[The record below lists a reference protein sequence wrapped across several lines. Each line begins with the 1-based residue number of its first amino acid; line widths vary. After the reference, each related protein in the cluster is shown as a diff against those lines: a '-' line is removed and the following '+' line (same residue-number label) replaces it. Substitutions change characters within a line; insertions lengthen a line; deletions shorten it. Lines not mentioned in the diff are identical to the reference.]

1 MCSELNEG
9 ERQTQLQNLTER
21 VWPALTGT
29 HGSWGKELA
38 TQISLSGC
46 SGWVGALGRL
56 FGAPG
61 RQSHETDQALGVYW
75 GEEDSP

>member
-9 ERQTQLQNLTER
+9 EKQTQLQNLTER

-29 HGSWGKELA
+29 HSSWGKELA
-38 TQISLSGC
+38 TQISLSGR
-46 SGWVGALGRL
+46 SGWGALGRL
-56 FGAPG
+56 FGAPE